1 DVSIAEVFICL
12 SNGKRNIRLL
22 HVIPPHGTLK
32 VPLIITLHRLHPVS
46 KQFAEEV
53 LRSHNEYRRSHQ
65 APPLKLS
72 SKLSRE
78 AARYAESL
86 ASTRILKHSV
96 ESSRGSCGENL
107 AWASYDQPVVLKL
120 PNMPVLYPPS
130 PQHGPH
136 VYTDP
141 GHFTA
146 MVWKSTTK
154 LGVGKAT
161 ASDGS
166 SFVVARYFPA
176 GNVTNKG
183 HFDSNVLPA
192 KTTTATP

>member
-1 DVSIAEVFICL
+1 MHMHAYTHIST
-12 SNGKRNIRLL
+12 S
-22 HVIPPHGTLK
+22 
-32 VPLIITLHRLHPVS
+32 S

-107 AWASYDQPVVLKL
+107 AWASYDQPGKDVADRWYDEVKQYSFNH
-120 PNMPVLYPPS
+120 PGFS
-130 PQHGPH
+130 SG
-136 VYTDP
+136 T

-146 MVWKSTTK
+146 MVWKSTTT

-176 GNVTNKG
+176 GNITNQG

>member
-1 DVSIAEVFICL
+1 M
-12 SNGKRNIRLL
+12 GKSA
-22 HVIPPHGTLK
+22 
-32 VPLIITLHRLHPVS
+32 S

-53 LRSHNEYRRSHQ
+53 LQCHNEYRKKHQ
-65 APPLKLS
+65 APPLKLC

-107 AWASYDQPVVLKL
+107 AWASYDQ
-120 PNMPVLYPPS
+120 
-130 PQHGPH
+130 
-136 VYTDP
+136 T

-146 MVWKSTTK
+146 MVWKSSKK

-176 GNVTNKG
+176 GNITNQG
-183 HFDSNVLPA
+183 HFENNVLPP
-192 KTTTATP
+192 KTGS

>member
-1 DVSIAEVFICL
+1 M
-12 SNGKRNIRLL
+12 GKSA
-22 HVIPPHGTLK
+22 
-32 VPLIITLHRLHPVS
+32 S

-53 LRSHNEYRRSHQ
+53 LKFHNEYRKKHQ

-72 SKLSRE
+72 SKLSRD

-107 AWASYDQPVVLKL
+107 AWASYDQ
-120 PNMPVLYPPS
+120 
-130 PQHGPH
+130 
-136 VYTDP
+136 T

-146 MVWKSTTK
+146 MVWKSSKK

-176 GNVTNKG
+176 GNVTNQG
-183 HFDSNVLPA
+183 HFENNVLPS
-192 KTTTATP
+192 KTGF

>member
-1 DVSIAEVFICL
+1 MIQNFCNAMIGAL
-12 SNGKRNIRLL
+12 SSNSHKRGDAQHWEGER
-22 HVIPPHGTLK
+22 HK
-32 VPLIITLHRLHPVS
+32 AS

-53 LRSHNEYRRSHQ
+53 LQCHNDYRKKHQ
-65 APPLKLS
+65 APALKLS

-86 ASTRILKHSV
+86 ASTRILKHSE

-107 AWASYDQPVVLKL
+107 AWASYDQSGKDVADRWYNEVKQY
-120 PNMPVLYPPS
+120 NFSS
-130 PQHGPH
+130 PGFSSG
-136 VYTDP
+136 T

-146 MVWKSTTK
+146 MVWKNSKT
-154 LGVGKAT
+154 LGVGKAI

-176 GNVTNKG
+176 GNITNQG
-183 HFDSNVLPA
+183 HFDCNVLPA
-192 KTTTATP
+192 KAPGSPS